1 MIHRSALLALFAS
14 AALSAP
20 PAFAQTAAPQ
30 PAPDATAVNPA
41 PDQPPPQAPPA
52 APDQAAANQAA
63 QGPPAPAA
71 AAPADQTA
79 PAAAPPQ
86 PLVAPPAPV
95 QAQPLATLDLFSAGR
110 DTGLGPDFWKG
121 SSAAIARSVIPT
133 LAQSPLSP
141 AAIGLARQV
150 LANGATAPEG
160 AGTDASL
167 AAARARALLAL
178 GDAPAVD
185 SIVERTPN
193 LAGDAA
199 LSQLAAEAALIT
211 DQPDKACR
219 VSDQL
224 AVDRGGAYWLRLR
237 TYCQARAGK
246 PEAQLTFSLA
256 QQQGADPDFIR
267 LMGVVLAGAGDPGRA
282 SLRDGQDDA
291 LSRQLQLDLKPA
303 LADAPLPIAE
313 HVRALPPAPPAA
325 PPPAPGAAVPAPPP
339 PPPPLSEADVLAALR
354 AAKGPAASLAAA
366 EDQAA
371 AIDAL
376 VQAKASLANPVQLAS
391 AALYAGDLSTAQAIR
406 ASLTQD
412 QIPGAS
418 AADLAVLDAALA
430 AAAGKP
436 DPQTLDRLVERA
448 GVGEASALARARA
461 AAAIFAPVSGP
472 VGPAERAA
480 LAGFDL
486 GREQASAGQRL
497 ALGLAVDAKARGDV
511 ALLSLVIAQAGGA
524 AGPSAGDRAQLERAL
539 DEVGLAQA
547 ARALAVE
554 GLVGLEPR

>member
-282 SLRDGQDDA
+282 SLRDG
-291 LSRQLQLDLKPA
+291 L
-303 LADAPLPIAE
+303 DAPLPIAE

-354 AAKGPAASLAAA
+354 AAKGPAAYLAAA